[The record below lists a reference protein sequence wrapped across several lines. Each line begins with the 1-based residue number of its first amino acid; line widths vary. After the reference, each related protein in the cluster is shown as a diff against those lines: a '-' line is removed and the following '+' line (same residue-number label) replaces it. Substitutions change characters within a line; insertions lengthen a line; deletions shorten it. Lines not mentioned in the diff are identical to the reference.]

1 MDTNSR
7 RTEILWFCEHH
18 RKAQYSNSEYTIIDA
33 YTLVNLVYQN
43 SDEQLKS
50 IRIKNG
56 YLCTLPQN
64 LCSQVPNQP
73 LKLCK
78 CKTEK
83 EKKEAANKL
92 AFA

>member
-1 MDTNSR
+1 MATNSR

-33 YTLVNLVYQN
+33 HTLVNLVYQN

-50 IRIKNG
+50 IRIKND

-64 LCSQVPNQP
+64 LCSQVPNQ
-73 LKLCK
+73 LSEAMQMQNRKR
-78 CKTEK
+78 K
-83 EKKEAANKL
+83 ERSS
-92 AFA
+92 